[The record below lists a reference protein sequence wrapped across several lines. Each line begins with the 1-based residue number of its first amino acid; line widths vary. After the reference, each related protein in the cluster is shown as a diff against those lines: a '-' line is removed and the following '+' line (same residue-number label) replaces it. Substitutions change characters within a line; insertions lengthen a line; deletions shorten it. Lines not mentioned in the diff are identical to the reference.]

1 VIQPVAAP
9 GTVVQGNTALVAV
22 TQQPVGVVGGV
33 PQGAPP
39 GGAMVNMAYCREPA
53 FFFVSPFERTRVAD
67 GNI

>member
-1 VIQPVAAP
+1 MVQPVA
-9 GTVVQGNTALVAV
+9 GTVIQGNTALVAV

-53 FFFVSPFERTRVAD
+53 FFFLSPFERTRVAD